1 MSTAVRPRPG
11 TSLASDVSP
20 RPTDVFVI
28 FGITGDLANVMTF
41 DSLYRLE
48 ARGTRATG
56 PSMVWPRPVDDRD
69 VRRAAVG

>member
-41 DSLYRLE
+41 NSLYRLE